1 MKFLKRLGYALLI
14 MLTALCLHAGHKFL
28 DIEYKKSYNDMLLYT
43 TVIFVAGLMTNNKWD

>member
-28 DIEYKKSYNDMLLYT
+28 DTKYKTSYNDMLLYT
-43 TVIFVAGLMTNNKWD
+43 TVAFTASLMTNNKWD